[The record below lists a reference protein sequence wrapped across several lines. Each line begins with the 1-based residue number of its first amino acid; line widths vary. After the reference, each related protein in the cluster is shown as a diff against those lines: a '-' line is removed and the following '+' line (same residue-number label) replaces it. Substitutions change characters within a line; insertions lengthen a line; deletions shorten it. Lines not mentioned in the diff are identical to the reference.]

1 MIESPRF
8 DTLGLQLGEDG
19 VAVLTIDRP
28 TKLNALNARV
38 LAELDEAVTWLEAER
53 SARAVVLTG
62 AGGKAFVAGADI
74 SEFQGLDAAAG
85 EALSRKGQGLLRRI
99 EESRMPWVAA
109 IDGYALGGG
118 AELAMA
124 CHLRV
129 GSDRAVIG
137 LPEVTLGLIPGYG
150 GTQRLVHL
158 VGRSRAM
165 DLVLTARR
173 VKAPEALEIG
183 LLNRMSADV
192 PVVELARTLL
202 EPILAHAPLAIGHA
216 MQAVLS
222 AATPTGYAREA
233 ALFGDLCGT
242 TDFEEGTRAFLE
254 KRPPTFTGT

>member
-1 MIESPRF
+1 MSDTPRF
-8 DTLGLQLGEDG
+8 ETLDLQIGDDG
-19 VAVLTIDRP
+19 AAVLTVNRP
-28 TKLNALNARV
+28 AKLNALNAQV
-38 LAELDEAVTWLEAER
+38 LGELEEAVSWLDSREDV
-53 SARAVVLTG
+53 RAVVLTG

-85 EALSRKGQGLLRRI
+85 EGLSRKGQGLLRRI

-129 GSDRAVIG
+129 GSGRAVIG

-150 GTQRLVHL
+150 GTQRLAQI

-165 DLVLTARR
+165 DLVLTARMI
-173 VKAPEALEIG
+173 KAPEAFEMG
-183 LLNRMSADV
+183 LLNRISDDV
-192 PVVELARTLL
+192 PVVDLARQLL
-202 EPILAHAPLAIGHA
+202 EPVLRHAPIAIRHA
-216 MQAVLS
+216 MQAVLAS
-222 AATPTGYAREA
+222 GAPNGYAREA

-242 TDFEEGTRAFLE
+242 SDFEEGTRAFLE
-254 KRPPTFTGT
+254 KRPPHFKGI